1 MEYLLGGLWTLL
13 AICLI
18 SLGSAL
24 GKDNIKDDCD
34 VFGKVKIEQTVYICT
49 LETKNENASP
59 H

>member
-18 SLGSAL
+18 GLGCAL
-24 GKDNIKDDCD
+24 GKNDIKDDCD
-34 VFGKVKIEQTVYICT
+34 VFGKVQIEQTVYICS
-49 LETKNENASP
+49 LATKNENASP